1 MPYCQQAD
9 FARALE
15 NRVYIATANRIGTE
29 ERDGERLTFTGG
41 SVLVSPGG
49 EYLLTLPK
57 DAEAVQVADIDPAFA
72 REKKIN
78 RYNDALADRRTEFYE
93 K

>member
-9 FARALE
+9 FTRALE

-41 SVLVSPGG
+41 SVLVSPRG
-49 EYLLTLPK
+49 EYLLTLPPDK
-57 DAEAVQVADIDPAFA
+57 ESAAVAVIDVTVARD
-72 REKKIN
+72 KKIN
-78 RYNDALADRRTEFYE
+78 RYNDIIADRRPEFYRL
-93 K
+93 